1 MEICAFPFFV
11 RCTAISLG
19 KKEGGALGP
28 LLVLKCYQREAD
40 RVWAWA
46 THISASGAAKR
57 EEERL
62 YGLGNALYRPS
73 F

>member
-1 MEICAFPFFV
+1 MEICVFPSFV
-11 RCTAISLG
+11 RCTAISSE
-19 KKEGGALGP
+19 KRGGALGP
-28 LLVLKCYQREAD
+28 LLVLKCYQREAE

-57 EEERL
+57 EERL